1 MTSQRKH
8 LLIYKQMTQVLK
20 HTTVILLE
28 DVEGLNLQVANIN
41 QLQTFNVACN
51 IKVVTNKS
59 AKKLSQDTL
68 ELQRDMSK

>member
-1 MTSQRKH
+1 
-8 LLIYKQMTQVLK
+8 VLK
-20 HTTVILLE
+20 HTTVILLQ

-51 IKVVTNKS
+51 IKVVTNIS